1 MFGSKKRKLEELE
14 RQRKLEE
21 ERKLKE
27 AEERKKEEEKAAF
40 EKEYKEKILF
50 NQTVNTLKKAM
61 KKYEEQVDIFIRLAR
76 EAKTRGLNSQYNM
89 AKNGLKIVIDSRNRV
104 SAMYMSL
111 TVSNQIKQVTKD
123 TKVFV
128 NGMSSIAKQLSE
140 INSELDF
147 SELQMEYG
155 QAMAQ
160 ITLAEEKLNSFSENI
175 YDAIEEYSGTEDDSK
190 ISKALDDLIGSDLS
204 PLSSTVADSA
214 EDVAID
220 SKMDELEALINGK

>member
-76 EAKTRGLNSQYNM
+76 EAKTRGLKSQYNM

-140 INSELDF
+140 VNSELDF